1 MSRYSRRVPKE
12 SNSKISSSSSGNFGK
27 SQPSQSIPGTP
38 LQQMWHILN
47 FHETRLTQLSQ
58 FLQQQESN
66 GENEN
71 TGENAQVAPSETEH
85 MIQYNTLLQQVQEL
99 TDRVEKL
106 EAENKQLSQGNMV
119 SLSIEE
125 DLQNGFNEESAV

>member
-1 MSRYSRRVPKE
+1 MSRYSRRIPKE
-12 SNSKISSSSSGNFGK
+12 SNAKISSSRNNSR
-27 SQPSQSIPGTP
+27 QTQQAQSIPGTP

-58 FLQQQESN
+58 FLQQQEANN
-66 GENEN
+66 GNEKS
-71 TGENAQVAPSETEH
+71 GENAQVAPSDTEQ

-106 EAENKQLSQGNMV
+106 EAENKQLSEGNMV

-125 DLQNGFNEESAV
+125 DLQNGFNGESAV

>member
-1 MSRYSRRVPKE
+1 MSRYSRRIPKE
-12 SNSKISSSSSGNFGK
+12 SNAKISSSRNNSR
-27 SQPSQSIPGTP
+27 QTQQAQSIPGTP

-58 FLQQQESN
+58 FLQQQEANNGNEKS
-66 GENEN
+66 GENK
-71 TGENAQVAPSETEH
+71 QVAPSDTEQ

-125 DLQNGFNEESAV
+125 DLQNGFNGEPAV

>member
-12 SNSKISSSSSGNFGK
+12 SNSKISSSSNRQTVT
-27 SQPSQSIPGTP
+27 SQQQTIPGTP
-38 LQQMWHILN
+38 IQQMWHILN

-58 FLQQQESN
+58 FLQDHESN
-66 GENEN
+66 SGN
-71 TGENAQVAPSETEH
+71 TGEKGENTSETEH

-99 TDRVEKL
+99 NERVERL
-106 EAENKQLSQGNMV
+106 ETENKELSQGNMV

-125 DLQNGFNEESAV
+125 DLQHGLESAV

>member
-1 MSRYSRRVPKE
+1 MSRYSRRIPQE
-12 SNSKISSSSSGNFGK
+12 SNAKISSSRNNSR
-27 SQPSQSIPGTP
+27 QTQQAQSIPGTP

-58 FLQQQESN
+58 FLQQQEANN
-66 GENEN
+66 GNEKS
-71 TGENAQVAPSETEH
+71 GENAQVAPSETEQ

-125 DLQNGFNEESAV
+125 DLQNGFNGEPAV

>member
-1 MSRYSRRVPKE
+1 MSRYSRRIPKE
-12 SNSKISSSSSGNFGK
+12 SNAKISSSRNNSR
-27 SQPSQSIPGTP
+27 QTQQAQSIPGTP

-58 FLQQQESN
+58 FLQQQEANN
-66 GENEN
+66 GNEKS
-71 TGENAQVAPSETEH
+71 GENAQVAPSDTEQ

-125 DLQNGFNEESAV
+125 DLQNGFNGEPAV

>member
-1 MSRYSRRVPKE
+1 MSRYSRRIPKE
-12 SNSKISSSSSGNFGK
+12 SNAKISSSRNNSRQT
-27 SQPSQSIPGTP
+27 SQPQSIPGTP

-66 GENEN
+66 AGNEK

-125 DLQNGFNEESAV
+125 DLQNGFNGESAV

>member
-12 SNSKISSSSSGNFGK
+12 SNSKISSSSNRK
-27 SQPSQSIPGTP
+27 TVTSQEQTIPGTP
-38 LQQMWHILN
+38 IQQMWHILN

-58 FLQQQESN
+58 FLQDHESN
-66 GENEN
+66 SGN
-71 TGENAQVAPSETEH
+71 TGEKGENTSETEH

-99 TDRVEKL
+99 NERVERL
-106 EAENKQLSQGNMV
+106 ETENKELSQGNMV

-125 DLQNGFNEESAV
+125 DLQHGLESTV

>member
-1 MSRYSRRVPKE
+1 MSRYSRRIPQE
-12 SNSKISSSSSGNFGK
+12 SNAKISSSSRSLRQ
-27 SQPSQSIPGTP
+27 QPQAQSIPGTP
-38 LQQMWHILN
+38 IQQMWHILN

-58 FLQQQESN
+58 FLQKQESN
-66 GENEN
+66 NGNTNEGDN
-71 TGENAQVAPSETEH
+71 SHAAQSETEH

-106 EAENKQLSQGNMV
+106 EAENKQLSQGNIV

-125 DLQNGFNEESAV
+125 DLQNGFNGESAV

>member
-12 SNSKISSSSSGNFGK
+12 SNSKISSSNYNTVT
-27 SQPSQSIPGTP
+27 SQQQTIPGTP
-38 LQQMWHILN
+38 IQQMWHILN

-58 FLQQQESN
+58 FLQNQESN
-66 GENEN
+66 SGN
-71 TGENAQVAPSETEH
+71 TGEKGENTSETEH

-99 TDRVEKL
+99 NERVERL
-106 EAENKQLSQGNMV
+106 ETENKELSQGNMV

-125 DLQNGFNEESAV
+125 DLQHGLKSTV

>member
-1 MSRYSRRVPKE
+1 MSRYSRRIPKE
-12 SNSKISSSSSGNFGK
+12 SNAKISSSRNNSRQTQ
-27 SQPSQSIPGTP
+27 QPQSIPGTP

-66 GENEN
+66 AGNEKG
-71 TGENAQVAPSETEH
+71 GENAQVAPSETEH

-106 EAENKQLSQGNMV
+106 EAENKQLSEGNMV

-125 DLQNGFNEESAV
+125 DLQNGFNGESAV

>member
-1 MSRYSRRVPKE
+1 MSRYSRRIPKE
-12 SNSKISSSSSGNFGK
+12 ESNAKISSSRNNSR
-27 SQPSQSIPGTP
+27 QIQQSQSIPGTP

-66 GENEN
+66 AGNEKG
-71 TGENAQVAPSETEH
+71 GENAQVAPSETEH

-125 DLQNGFNEESAV
+125 DLQNGFNGESAV

>member
-1 MSRYSRRVPKE
+1 MSRYSRRIPKE
-12 SNSKISSSSSGNFGK
+12 SNAKISSSRNNSR
-27 SQPSQSIPGTP
+27 QTQQAQSIPGTP

-66 GENEN
+66 AGNEKG
-71 TGENAQVAPSETEH
+71 GENAQVAPSETEH

-99 TDRVEKL
+99 TDRVE
-106 EAENKQLSQGNMV
+106 MW
-119 SLSIEE
+119 
-125 DLQNGFNEESAV
+125 

>member
-12 SNSKISSSSSGNFGK
+12 SNSKISSSSNHNTVT
-27 SQPSQSIPGTP
+27 SQQQTIPGTP
-38 LQQMWHILN
+38 IQQMWHILN

-58 FLQQQESN
+58 FLQNQESN
-66 GENEN
+66 SGNIGEKGEN
-71 TGENAQVAPSETEH
+71 TSETEH

-99 TDRVEKL
+99 NERVERL
-106 EAENKQLSQGNMV
+106 ETENKELSQGNMV

-125 DLQNGFNEESAV
+125 DLQHGLESAV

>member
-1 MSRYSRRVPKE
+1 MSRYSRRIPQE
-12 SNSKISSSSSGNFGK
+12 SNAKISSSSRSLRQ
-27 SQPSQSIPGTP
+27 QPQPQQIPGTP
-38 LQQMWHILN
+38 IQQMWHILN

-58 FLQQQESN
+58 FLQQQEANN
-66 GENEN
+66 GNEKS
-71 TGENAQVAPSETEH
+71 GENAQVAPSETEQ

-106 EAENKQLSQGNMV
+106 EAENKQLSEGNMV

-125 DLQNGFNEESAV
+125 DLQNGFNGESAV

>member
-12 SNSKISSSSSGNFGK
+12 RNSKISSSSNYK
-27 SQPSQSIPGTP
+27 TTTSQQQTIPGTP
-38 LQQMWHILN
+38 IQQMWHILN

-58 FLQQQESN
+58 FLQNQESN
-66 GENEN
+66 SGN
-71 TGENAQVAPSETEH
+71 TGEKGENTSETEH

-99 TDRVEKL
+99 NERVERL
-106 EAENKQLSQGNMV
+106 ETENKELLQGNMV

-125 DLQNGFNEESAV
+125 DLQHGLESAV

>member
-1 MSRYSRRVPKE
+1 MSRYSRRIPKE
-12 SNSKISSSSSGNFGK
+12 SNAKISSSRNNSR
-27 SQPSQSIPGTP
+27 QTQQAQSIPGTP

-66 GENEN
+66 AGNEKA
-71 TGENAQVAPSETEH
+71 GENAQVAPSETEH

-125 DLQNGFNEESAV
+125 DLQNGFNGESAV

>member
-1 MSRYSRRVPKE
+1 MSRYSRRIPKE
-12 SNSKISSSSSGNFGK
+12 SNAKISSSRNNSRQTP
-27 SQPSQSIPGTP
+27 QPQSIPGTP

-66 GENEN
+66 AGNEKG
-71 TGENAQVAPSETEH
+71 GENAQVAPSETEH

-125 DLQNGFNEESAV
+125 DLQNGFNGESAV

>member
-12 SNSKISSSSSGNFGK
+12 SNSKISSSNYNTVT
-27 SQPSQSIPGTP
+27 SQQQTIPGTP
-38 LQQMWHILN
+38 IQQMWHILN

-58 FLQQQESN
+58 FLQDNESN
-66 GENEN
+66 SGNKGEKGEN
-71 TGENAQVAPSETEH
+71 TSETEH

-99 TDRVEKL
+99 NERVERL
-106 EAENKQLSQGNMV
+106 ETENKELSQGNMV

-125 DLQNGFNEESAV
+125 DLQHGLESAV

>member
-1 MSRYSRRVPKE
+1 MSRYSRRVPQE

-66 GENEN
+66 GENEK
-71 TGENAQVAPSETEH
+71 TGENAQVASSETEH
-85 MIQYNTLLQQVQEL
+85 MIQYNTLLHQVQEL

>member
-1 MSRYSRRVPKE
+1 MSRYSRRIPKE
-12 SNSKISSSSSGNFGK
+12 SNAKISSSRNNSR
-27 SQPSQSIPGTP
+27 QTQQAQSIPGTP

-66 GENEN
+66 AGNEKG
-71 TGENAQVAPSETEH
+71 GENAQVAPSETEH

-125 DLQNGFNEESAV
+125 DLQNGFNGESAV

>member
-1 MSRYSRRVPKE
+1 MSRYSRRIPKE
-12 SNSKISSSSSGNFGK
+12 SNAKISSSRNNSRQTQ
-27 SQPSQSIPGTP
+27 QPQSIPGTP

-66 GENEN
+66 AGNEKG
-71 TGENAQVAPSETEH
+71 GENAQVAPSETEH

-125 DLQNGFNEESAV
+125 DLQNGFNGESAV

>member
-1 MSRYSRRVPKE
+1 MSRYSRRIPKE
-12 SNSKISSSSSGNFGK
+12 SNAKISSSRNNSRQT
-27 SQPSQSIPGTP
+27 QPQPQAIPGTP

-66 GENEN
+66 AGNEKG
-71 TGENAQVAPSETEH
+71 GENAQVAPSETEH

>member
-12 SNSKISSSSSGNFGK
+12 SNSKISSSSNYK
-27 SQPSQSIPGTP
+27 TETSQQQAIPGTP
-38 LQQMWHILN
+38 IQQMWHILN

-58 FLQQQESN
+58 FLQNQESN
-66 GENEN
+66 SGN
-71 TGENAQVAPSETEH
+71 TGEKGENTSETEH

-99 TDRVEKL
+99 NERVERL
-106 EAENKQLSQGNMV
+106 ETENKELLQGNMV

-125 DLQNGFNEESAV
+125 DLQHGLESAV

>member
-1 MSRYSRRVPKE
+1 MSRYSRRIPKE
-12 SNSKISSSSSGNFGK
+12 SNAKISSSRNNSR
-27 SQPSQSIPGTP
+27 QTQQAQAIPGTP

-66 GENEN
+66 AGNEKG
-71 TGENAQVAPSETEH
+71 GENAQVAPSETEH

-125 DLQNGFNEESAV
+125 DLQNGFNGESAV

>member
-1 MSRYSRRVPKE
+1 MSRYSRRIPKE
-12 SNSKISSSSSGNFGK
+12 SNAKISSSRNNSR
-27 SQPSQSIPGTP
+27 QTQQAQSIPGTP
-38 LQQMWHILN
+38 IQQMWHILN

-66 GENEN
+66 AGNEKA
-71 TGENAQVAPSETEH
+71 GENAQVVPSDTEH

-125 DLQNGFNEESAV
+125 DLQNGFNGESAV

>member
-1 MSRYSRRVPKE
+1 MSRYSRRIPKE
-12 SNSKISSSSSGNFGK
+12 SNAKISSSRINSR
-27 SQPSQSIPGTP
+27 QTAQAQSIPGTP

-58 FLQQQESN
+58 FLQRQESN
-66 GENEN
+66 AGNEKG
-71 TGENAQVAPSETEH
+71 GENAQVAPSETEH

-125 DLQNGFNEESAV
+125 DLQNGFNGESAV

>member
-1 MSRYSRRVPKE
+1 MSRYSRRLPKE
-12 SNSKISSSSSGNFGK
+12 SNSKISSSSNHQTVT
-27 SQPSQSIPGTP
+27 SQQQTIPGTP
-38 LQQMWHILN
+38 IQQMWHILN

-58 FLQQQESN
+58 FLQKQESN
-66 GENEN
+66 NGNTNEGDN
-71 TGENAQVAPSETEH
+71 SHTAQSETEH

-125 DLQNGFNEESAV
+125 DLQNGFNGESAV

>member
-1 MSRYSRRVPKE
+1 
-12 SNSKISSSSSGNFGK
+12 
-27 SQPSQSIPGTP
+27 
-38 LQQMWHILN
+38 MWHILN

-58 FLQQQESN
+58 FLQKQESN
-66 GENEN
+66 NGNTNEGDN
-71 TGENAQVAPSETEH
+71 SHAAQSETEH

-106 EAENKQLSQGNMV
+106 EAENKELSQGNMV

-125 DLQNGFNEESAV
+125 DLQSRFNGESAV

>member
-1 MSRYSRRVPKE
+1 MSRYSRRIPQE
-12 SNSKISSSSSGNFGK
+12 SNAKISSSSRPQRQQ
-27 SQPSQSIPGTP
+27 QPSQSIPGTP

-125 DLQNGFNEESAV
+125 DLSSEFNGESAV

>member
-1 MSRYSRRVPKE
+1 MSRYSRRIPKE
-12 SNSKISSSSSGNFGK
+12 SNAKISSSRNNSRQTL
-27 SQPSQSIPGTP
+27 QPQSIPGTP

-66 GENEN
+66 AGNEKA
-71 TGENAQVAPSETEH
+71 GENAQVVPSETEH

-125 DLQNGFNEESAV
+125 DLQNGFNGESAV

>member
-12 SNSKISSSSSGNFGK
+12 SNSKISSSNYNTVT
-27 SQPSQSIPGTP
+27 SQQQTIPGTP
-38 LQQMWHILN
+38 IQQMWHILN

-58 FLQQQESN
+58 FLQDHESN
-66 GENEN
+66 SGN
-71 TGENAQVAPSETEH
+71 TGEKGENTSETEH

-99 TDRVEKL
+99 NERVERL
-106 EAENKQLSQGNMV
+106 ETENKELSQGNMV

-125 DLQNGFNEESAV
+125 DLQHGLESTV

>member
-1 MSRYSRRVPKE
+1 MSRYSRRIPKE
-12 SNSKISSSSSGNFGK
+12 SNAKISSSRNNSR
-27 SQPSQSIPGTP
+27 QTQQAQSIPGTP

-66 GENEN
+66 AGNEKA
-71 TGENAQVAPSETEH
+71 GENAQVVPSETEH

-125 DLQNGFNEESAV
+125 DLQNGFNGESAV

>member
-12 SNSKISSSSSGNFGK
+12 SNSKISSSSNRQTVT
-27 SQPSQSIPGTP
+27 SQQQTIPGTP
-38 LQQMWHILN
+38 IQQMWHILN

-58 FLQQQESN
+58 FLQDHESN
-66 GENEN
+66 SGN
-71 TGENAQVAPSETEH
+71 TGEKGENTSETEH

-99 TDRVEKL
+99 NERVERL
-106 EAENKQLSQGNMV
+106 ETENKELSQGNMV

-125 DLQNGFNEESAV
+125 DLQHGLESTV